1 MSHDLCDSTTH
12 TLSKFSILLFM
23 LISVMPFP
31 VLTNVGSSNVVKRKD
46 TVDGRVGE
54 GSLTAANLV
63 VQPENGRRFIGHTVR
78 DQESGR
84 NSRWVCGQGHRSIL
98 LEQSSFPLKARCG
111 CEKDE
116 KSQG

>member
-1 MSHDLCDSTTH
+1 MLHDLCDSTTH
-12 TLSKFSILLFM
+12 TLSKFSILY
-23 LISVMPFP
+23 ISVMPFP
-31 VLTNVGSSNVVKRKD
+31 VLTDVGSSNVVKRKD

-84 NSRWVCGQGHRSIL
+84 NSRWVCGQGHRSII
-98 LEQSSFPLKARCG
+98 ARTKQFSI
-111 CEKDE
+111 E
-116 KSQG
+116 SAVWL